1 MNKWS
6 LWAKGAEED
15 LAKRKVILLFYKEF
29 EKDKF
34 FKYDRYLKRV
44 VRPIYDL
51 THHRQKKTG
60 FAVSFE
66 LSGARSRRS
75 DGMFASMTTRSRANT
90 PITPWASSAF
100 PCSWT
105 AGRYRTPPCSAPRFS
120 TIRGWLRI

>member
-6 LWAKGAEED
+6 LWAKSAEED

-44 VRPIYDL
+44 MRPIYDL

-66 LSGARSRRS
+66 RLRRALEKV
-75 DGMFASMTTRSRANT
+75 GWHVRCRTR
-90 PITPWASSAF
+90 
-100 PCSWT
+100 
-105 AGRYRTPPCSAPRFS
+105 PCSAPRFS
-120 TIRGWLRI
+120 TIRSWLRI